1 MGLWLSVPAKA
12 LVQLSTLSFPLSV
25 VLTGSIVIFYTAFG
39 GMRAMVTVDMV
50 QILIISVSVVSV
62 IVKGTVR
69 LGGFDSVF
77 EQNQVAGRTYFDF
90 DPNPFTDKATTWT
103 ILIGNSIFWTM
114 TYTTSQSVL
123 NRYQPSSDLKKAQ
136 KIIWLQIPF
145 MGFMTIAC
153 VYFGL
158 VIYASY
164 RKCDPYLVQRVESV
178 EGFVPLYVSDIT
190 GHVPGFVGIFMTG
203 VFSGS
208 LSSVASSINGLA
220 TVANEHFIKNII
232 HKKFTGKAN
241 KMFLR
246 GLSIVF
252 GIFALP
258 FTFLAQYLDNS
269 LRARIMLSNAF
280 GCPVFGLHLL
290 GLLNPRCEPVGAV
303 VGFITGTLVG
313 VYMMVTHLISHT
325 STGAAGVSVE
335 NCPEYFCEKV
345 GNKMNDSS
353 CLAKDYDS
361 VFAYRP
367 TPTAST
373 FTEELW
379 PLKFSYQLGGLAS
392 LFTTVAVGSLT
403 SLCFKMDVEMRNKNK
418 KYLAVFLQKTVTEEA
433 NNDV

>member
-50 QILIISVSVVSV
+50 QILIITVSVVSV

-77 EQNQVAGRTYFDF
+77 EQNQVAGRSYFDF
-90 DPNPFTDKATTWT
+90 DPNPFTEKATTWT

-114 TYTTSQSVL
+114 TYSTSQSVL

-136 KIIWLQIPF
+136 KIIWLQVPF
-145 MGFMTIAC
+145 MSFMTFAC
-153 VYFGL
+153 TYFGL

-164 RKCDPYLVQRVESV
+164 RKCDPYLVRRVGSV

-190 GHVPGFVGIFMTG
+190 GHVPGFLGIFMTG

-220 TVANEHFIKNII
+220 TVANEHFIKKII

-241 KMFLR
+241 KIFLR
-246 GLSIVF
+246 GLSIFV
-252 GIFALP
+252 GILVLP

-290 GLLNPRCEPVGAV
+290 GLLNPRCEPKGAIVGLVA
-303 VGFITGTLVG
+303 GTLMG
-313 VYMMVTHLISHT
+313 IYMMSAHFIVHR

-335 NCPEYFCEKV
+335 NCPEYFCERV
-345 GNKMNDSS
+345 GNKLNDSA
-353 CLAKDYDS
+353 CLNHDYLAVNPS
-361 VFAYRP
+361 RP

-373 FTEELW
+373 FTEEQW
-379 PLKFSYQLGGLAS
+379 PMKFSYQLGGLAS
-392 LFTTVAVGSLT
+392 LFTTVLVGSLT
-403 SLCFKMDVEMRNKNK
+403 SLCFKMDEEMKNKNK
-418 KYLAVFLQKTVTEEA
+418 KYLAVFLQKSATEETS
-433 NNDV
+433 NDL